1 MAQKPDIKFDK
12 LFQKLY
18 NPELWRM
25 AYEMIAP
32 TPGNMTAGVNGTTID
47 GMGME
52 LIEGMIADL
61 KASRYRPTPVRRVY
75 IKKSNGKLRP
85 LGIPSFQD
93 KLLQTIIKLILE
105 SIYEPIFSNDSH
117 GFRPERSCHTALAS
131 IKRLNGIRWWVEGD
145 IKGFFD
151 NLNQEKLLIILER
164 RITDAR
170 FLHLIRQ
177 FLQAGYVEDW
187 QYHKTYSGTP
197 PGGNLSPILSNVY
210 LNEFDHKMAK
220 IISEFN
226 QGKVRQIRKSY
237 VALRVRKKRAKILAQ
252 KTGDWTKYKAMK
264 KELLSTEASDPQD
277 PTYRRMNY
285 TRYADDFLIG
295 IIGSKSDVMALKARL
310 AEYLSTELQLELSE
324 EKTLVTNVKERV
336 RFLGYDIVKWKGKR
350 TLRYRT
356 QNTVVTRRTCT
367 RHLALRI
374 PRDKVLTF
382 AKTYGNPQNW
392 QGTHRTDLLNL
403 SELEILMTYNA
414 EIRGFLGYYALA
426 DNLKLV
432 AGSLLWM
439 TTSSFFRTLA
449 AKRRSTLPK
458 VAKSMKKGPANM

>member
-1 MAQKPDIKFDK
+1 
-12 LFQKLY
+12 
-18 NPELWRM
+18 
-25 AYEMIAP
+25 
-32 TPGNMTAGVNGTTID
+32 
-47 GMGME
+47 
-52 LIEGMIADL
+52 
-61 KASRYRPTPVRRVY
+61 
-75 IKKSNGKLRP
+75 
-85 LGIPSFQD
+85 
-93 KLLQTIIKLILE
+93 
-105 SIYEPIFSNDSH
+105 
-117 GFRPERSCHTALAS
+117 
-131 IKRLNGIRWWVEGD
+131 
-145 IKGFFD
+145 
-151 NLNQEKLLIILER
+151 
-164 RITDAR
+164 
-170 FLHLIRQ
+170 
-177 FLQAGYVEDW
+177 
-187 QYHKTYSGTP
+187 
-197 PGGNLSPILSNVY
+197 
-210 LNEFDHKMAK
+210 MAK

-295 IIGSKSDVMALKARL
+295 IIGSKSDAMALKARL
-310 AEYLSTELQLELSE
+310 AEYLSNELQLELSE

-336 RFLGYDIVKWKGKR
+336 RFLGYDVVKWKGKR

-382 AKTYGNPQNW
+382 ARTYGNPQNW
-392 QGTHRTDLLNL
+392 HGTHRTDLLNL
-403 SELEILMTYNA
+403 SELEIMMIYNA

-458 VAKSMKKGPANM
+458 VAKSMKRGPGQYVITHQKADRTTREYTLIASTRQLTRETIMYEQVDRLPHTWKYRSTTELGQRLAAKKCEWCGTQEGLIEVHHVRKLKDLQGKTDWEIHMIARQRKTMVLCKQCHTDLHAGRLSECTKAKRKTGEPDTLKGVSPVRRGVQ